1 MNRTPIEIITGLN
14 PAKYPALLHAQNR
27 ANREGKACAVY
38 LAGPNAK
45 QVFTPTYANVWY
57 VRLLEEPA
65 PEGAQLY
72 VTIEPESKLQL

>member
-27 ANREGKACAVY
+27 ANREKKPCAVY
-38 LAGPNAK
+38 VAGPDAK

-57 VRLLEEPA
+57 VRPEGEPV
-65 PEGAQLY
+65 PEGAQLFQTVY
-72 VTIEPESKLQL
+72 PESNG